1 MTKGLLPRK
10 PQSHSIPTHPKES
23 SRLTTTNPRPRAVV
37 DIWKMTGVLT
47 VKQEVV
53 KQDGLIA
60 ASIVLKV
67 LLMRKPPPGLG

>member
-1 MTKGLLPRK
+1 
-10 PQSHSIPTHPKES
+10 
-23 SRLTTTNPRPRAVV
+23 
-37 DIWKMTGVLT
+37 MTGVLT

-67 LLMRKPPPGLG
+67 LLMRKPLPA